1 MEVFGEMVSVRKW
14 HYCIVIEEFGY
25 VSDEFKMR
33 ILHIARDVLRR
44 VCPRDYSP
52 SVIHALVF
60 DTWDRMLQV
69 LSEYSSSVGAF
80 TESIS
85 PELLAIHEC
94 WSGVPRIW
102 VCCEVMKSLP
112 QKVSTAVLQHEVCH
126 AVLHGTIAHYILP
139 VLTREYLELLSKILN
154 VDSVDTVVKAV
165 LNDLSMAIKD
175 AEVTLELLRAGL
187 LLDQIHLALYVTTQ
201 YCEED
206 FKKFSNMRAKLLIL
220 AKPLALISHVLRTSL
235 RQLAMRYLEYLSSG
249 SEVPLS
255 TLISVAKYIGELSI
269 LKLDLYSKVKKL
281 LLYLCCIPT

>member
-1 MEVFGEMVSVRKW
+1 MEIFREMISVKKW

-25 VSDEFKMR
+25 VSDEFKMK

-60 DTWDRMLQV
+60 DTWDRMLRV
-69 LSEYSSSVGAF
+69 LGEYSSSVGAF

-85 PELLAIHEC
+85 PELLALHEC

-102 VCCEVMKSLP
+102 ICCEVMKTLP
-112 QKVSTAVLQHEVCH
+112 QKVTTAVLQHEVCH
-126 AVLHGTIAHYILP
+126 AILHGTVAHYMLP
-139 VLTREYLELLSKILN
+139 VLTREYLEPLSKILN
-154 VDSVDTVVKAV
+154 TSNVGTVVKAV

-206 FKKFSNMRAKLLIL
+206 FKFSNMRARLLIL

-235 RQLAMRYLEYLSSG
+235 RQLAMRYLEYLSSR

-255 TLISVAKYIGELSI
+255 TLISVAKYIGELSTV
-269 LKLDLYSKVKKL
+269 KLDLYSKVKKL
-281 LLYLCCIPT
+281 LLYLCYVPT